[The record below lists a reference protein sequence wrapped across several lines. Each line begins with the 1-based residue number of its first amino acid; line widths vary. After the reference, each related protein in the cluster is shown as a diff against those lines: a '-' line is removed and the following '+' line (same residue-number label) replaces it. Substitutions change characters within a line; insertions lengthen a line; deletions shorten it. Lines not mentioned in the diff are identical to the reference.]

1 MPAIQEKAGN
11 QPGDRHLLFILD
23 VCKTKPG
30 EKSRIGNQNVT
41 TRPGATA
48 ALPVHMVEYTI
59 APKVWDQ

>member
-1 MPAIQEKAGN
+1 
-11 QPGDRHLLFILD
+11 
-23 VCKTKPG
+23 
-30 EKSRIGNQNVT
+30 VT